1 MVSQQ
6 IIQKFQL
13 NHGLFLNG
21 HKIEPS
27 KRAVLVGD
35 GVLNIS
41 LYREQ
46 PLVYISVND
55 RNSHKNLL
63 RFDSDDNDV
72 ELDESLQSSD
82 MCINFPIA
90 EITYTADL
98 LESFS
103 KFEDDVGKLYEAYGH
118 LFARKILVGGKL
130 FIDDFNSATSTQI
143 DMFKSLLTWVYD
155 SAKYDKKIPF
165 DNLSFP
171 DLFPNIRT
179 SDEENLNT
187 LDKLINWMDNLY
199 QKNMTNIISYNDL
212 IPISELKSSTTSQ
225 SPIDD
230 RQPGIAN
237 FKRISTLKEWI
248 EDSIYCTSI

>member
-1 MVSQQ
+1 LKLLVVIPQ
-6 IIQKFQL
+6 IYW
-13 NHGLFLNG
+13 NLF
-21 HKIEPS
+21 
-27 KRAVLVGD
+27 
-35 GVLNIS
+35 
-41 LYREQ
+41 
-46 PLVYISVND
+46 
-55 RNSHKNLL
+55 
-63 RFDSDDNDV
+63 
-72 ELDESLQSSD
+72 
-82 MCINFPIA
+82 
-90 EITYTADL
+90 
-98 LESFS
+98 
-103 KFEDDVGKLYEAYGH
+103 EAYGH
-118 LFARKILVGGKL
+118 LFARKNLVGGKL
-130 FIDDFNSATSTQI
+130 FFDDFNSVTSTQI